1 MRIRTLMCAVYS
13 NQSNRRDGYINIYI
27 FLSDF
32 ESDDGWI
39 SSKPDI
45 FSCRPKNISNSLR
58 IFQNKAIVPKAIYC
72 FRHCF
77 LYARNVCIIVMELCE
92 NLAEICTSLL
102 LLYYCDHNV

>member
-13 NQSNRRDGYINIYI
+13 NQSNRRDGYINIYF

-45 FSCRPKNISNSLR
+45 YAGLKRFR
-58 IFQNKAIVPKAIYC
+58 IASEYSKTK
-72 FRHCF
+72 
-77 LYARNVCIIVMELCE
+77 
-92 NLAEICTSLL
+92 T
-102 LLYYCDHNV
+102 